1 MRDTIWITIPDIYI
15 PETCGNIQ
23 GNEVSETYK
32 RVYQAYQEYNKP
44 AEDDLELPVE
54 LKLDSDELAAEMIG
68 RLLRKGISKEDI
80 SFLADCRSSVTG
92 KVPAPTYKAA
102 VLNGLKDITP
112 FSVQNQAGTEFF
124 QAVMILREMMA
135 EKNYAMGCVSAVQ
148 KLNKGDRRK
157 EAHFYPFGDGA
168 ASVLVRREANQGFQ
182 ILDLAVRKVKDI
194 SEDKIC
200 QIVKDIFCQKD
211 FDRKEP
217 DWIVSQS
224 ANESM
229 NHIMKEIFPS
239 ASILSRKKYPEIDFG
254 CADVLIS
261 LTFLSEMGE
270 LENDSLGCAVFLGRT
285 KHIGIMLLHYVKED

>member
-102 VLNGLKDITP
+102 VLNGLKDI
-112 FSVQNQAGTEFF
+112 
-124 QAVMILREMMA
+124 
-135 EKNYAMGCVSAVQ
+135 
-148 KLNKGDRRK
+148 
-157 EAHFYPFGDGA
+157 
-168 ASVLVRREANQGFQ
+168 
-182 ILDLAVRKVKDI
+182 
-194 SEDKIC
+194 
-200 QIVKDIFCQKD
+200 
-211 FDRKEP
+211 DRKS
-217 DWIVSQS
+217 V
-224 ANESM
+224 
-229 NHIMKEIFPS
+229 
-239 ASILSRKKYPEIDFG
+239 
-254 CADVLIS
+254 V
-261 LTFLSEMGE
+261 
-270 LENDSLGCAVFLGRT
+270 
-285 KHIGIMLLHYVKED
+285 